1 MVTPPNVARR
11 VPVSAGSCTSST
23 LPKTASTGAMV
34 PRRSSTVAPPTS
46 PACRMASTPEK
57 ASRTSGR
64 SRPCVSEISPTTY
77 TSLPVPDRLFTPRFF
92 IMCGFTFTVFLSAFQ
107 LLPTAPFRIQELGG
121 STFAAGLFL
130 GFLTYASAASAP
142 LTGAIADRIGRRR
155 TLIIA
160 SSVILLCAIGYGL
173 TSSYPVML
181 ALVLVHGVFW
191 SGLLSASAAYLTH
204 LLPDRRRAEGI
215 SYWGLSSVA
224 AIAVAPPLAFWIM
237 QHGGWTWICLS
248 CGTLNLLMGIIA
260 YALPEDRVETQLD
273 LPLPSIRPS
282 IVEWRVL
289 VLSLTLF
296 LYSFGYGAIT
306 SFSAMYADAL
316 GVSPKSIY
324 LTLLAVVILLT
335 RPLSGP
341 LADRIGYRRV
351 FIPCLILIA
360 IGLTVLSSASG
371 LTGLV
376 TSAVVF
382 GIGFG
387 TAYPVFVAYVM
398 RDITAARRGAAFGGI
413 LAAFDTGIGTGSTSV
428 GWLIER
434 YGFST
439 AFGIAA
445 ALAAIALPYFL
456 LIERRLR

>member
-1 MVTPPNVARR
+1 M
-11 VPVSAGSCTSST
+11 S
-23 LPKTASTGAMV
+23 
-34 PRRSSTVAPPTS
+34 
-46 PACRMASTPEK
+46 
-57 ASRTSGR
+57 
-64 SRPCVSEISPTTY
+64 
-77 TSLPVPDRLFTPRFF
+77 DRLFTPRFF
-92 IMCGFTFTVFLSAFQ
+92 VMCGFTFTVFLSAFQ

-142 LTGAIADRIGRRR
+142 ATGAIADRIGRRR

-160 SSVILLCAIGYGL
+160 SSVILLCAIGYGV
-173 TSSYPVML
+173 TTSYPVML

-204 LLPDRRRAEGI
+204 LLPDARRAEGI

-224 AIAVAPPLAFWIM
+224 AIAVAPPIAFWIM
-237 QHGGWTWICLS
+237 QHGGWTWICVS
-248 CGTLNLLMGIIA
+248 CATLNLLMGVIA
-260 YALPEDRVETQLD
+260 FALPEDPIETQLD
-273 LPLPSIRPS
+273 LPLPQRRPAF
-282 IVEWRVL
+282 VEWRVL

-306 SFSAMYADAL
+306 SFSAMYTDAL
-316 GVSPKSIY
+316 GVSPKSVY

-351 FIPCLILIA
+351 FLPCLALIA
-360 IGLTVLSSASG
+360 VGLALLSAASNLAWLIASA
-371 LTGLV
+371 T
-376 TSAVVF
+376 VF
-382 GIGFG
+382 GVGFG

-398 RDITAARRGAAFGGI
+398 RDVSAARRGAAFGAI
-413 LAAFDTGIGTGSTSV
+413 LAAFDTGIGTGSTMV

-434 YGFST
+434 HGFSA
-439 AFGIAA
+439 AFGVAA
-445 ALAAIALPYFL
+445 ALSAIALPYFL
-456 LIERRLR
+456 VVDRRLR

>member
-1 MVTPPNVARR
+1 M
-11 VPVSAGSCTSST
+11 S
-23 LPKTASTGAMV
+23 
-34 PRRSSTVAPPTS
+34 
-46 PACRMASTPEK
+46 
-57 ASRTSGR
+57 
-64 SRPCVSEISPTTY
+64 
-77 TSLPVPDRLFTPRFF
+77 DRLFTPRFF
-92 IMCGFTFTVFLSAFQ
+92 VMCGFTFTVFLSAFQ

-121 STFAAGLFL
+121 STFASGLFL
-130 GFLTYASAASAP
+130 GFLTYASAMSAP
-142 LTGAIADRIGRRR
+142 VTGAIADRIGRRR

-173 TSSYPVML
+173 TASYPVML
-181 ALVLVHGVFW
+181 ALVVIHGVFW

-204 LLPDRRRAEGI
+204 LLPERRRAEGI

-224 AIAVAPPLAFWIM
+224 AIAVAPPIAFWIM
-237 QHGGWTWICLS
+237 QHGGWSWICIS
-248 CGTLNLLMGIIA
+248 CGTLNVLMGAIA
-260 YALPEDRVETQLD
+260 FALPEDRIETQLD
-273 LPLPSIRPS
+273 LPLPRLRPS
-282 IVEWRVL
+282 FVEWRVL

-351 FIPCLILIA
+351 FLPCLLLIA
-360 IGLTVLSSASG
+360 VGLTVLSIA
-371 LTGLV
+371 TGLMWLIA
-376 TSAVVF
+376 SAVIF

-398 RDITAARRGAAFGGI
+398 RDITAARRGAAFGAI
-413 LAAFDTGIGTGSTSV
+413 LAAFDTGIGTGSTLV
-428 GWLIER
+428 GWLIEH
-434 YGFST
+434 YGFAS
-439 AFGIAA
+439 AFGLAA
-445 ALAAIALPYFL
+445 ALSAIALPYFVL
-456 LIERRLR
+456 VDRR